1 MPQLLKLQQQLN
13 CILIF
18 HNTSKIKFHSSF
30 YSLFLFL
37 LLHFICLR
45 RRPLL
50 TFNSICLVRGAACA
64 CVVCANEC
72 VFVRMCVCVCSLP
85 VCMQS
90 IANVEEKQ
98 QLQHTF
104 RHTNMH
110 THTRTRRQL
119 FVYEKYAR
127 NWQNVDK
134 LITCML
140 CELRANVVVVAARER
155 EPSFVWSALGESAHT
170 KTVPREQ
177 EQCVLWGWER
187 GLQCDVM
194 HAPLPAWHCINI
206 ELGSW
211 WRSVPASFCR
221 RHRAHWLHTG
231 QVVTQIRKYT

>member
-1 MPQLLKLQQQLN
+1 MCVSLSVCVRACMCACVQCMAKLSLHRLRCLSALLLLVFIMPQLLKLQQQLN

-72 VFVRMCVCVCSLP
+72 VFVRMCVCVCCLP

-110 THTRTRRQL
+110 THVDDVSCL
-119 FVYEKYAR
+119 FMKSMREIGK
-127 NWQNVDK
+127 
-134 LITCML
+134 ML
-140 CELRANVVVVAARER
+140 TN
-155 EPSFVWSALGESAHT
+155 
-170 KTVPREQ
+170 
-177 EQCVLWGWER
+177 
-187 GLQCDVM
+187 
-194 HAPLPAWHCINI
+194 
-206 ELGSW
+206 
-211 WRSVPASFCR
+211 
-221 RHRAHWLHTG
+221 
-231 QVVTQIRKYT
+231 

>member
-1 MPQLLKLQQQLN
+1 MSLCLCARVRACMCACVQCMAKLSLQSLPTTAPTALPQRSSSSCFIMPQLLKLQQQLN

-50 TFNSICLVRGAACA
+50 TFTSICLVRGAACA

-72 VFVRMCVCVCSLP
+72 VFVRMCVCVCCLT

-110 THTRTRRQL
+110 THVDDVSCL
-119 FVYEKYAR
+119 FMKSMREIGK
-127 NWQNVDK
+127 
-134 LITCML
+134 ML
-140 CELRANVVVVAARER
+140 TN
-155 EPSFVWSALGESAHT
+155 
-170 KTVPREQ
+170 
-177 EQCVLWGWER
+177 
-187 GLQCDVM
+187 
-194 HAPLPAWHCINI
+194 
-206 ELGSW
+206 
-211 WRSVPASFCR
+211 
-221 RHRAHWLHTG
+221 
-231 QVVTQIRKYT
+231 

>member
-72 VFVRMCVCVCSLP
+72 VFVRMCVCVCCLP

-110 THTRTRRQL
+110 THTRIRRQL

-140 CELRANVVVVAARER
+140 CELQRQCRCCCCQRER
-155 EPSFVWSALGESAHT
+155 AKLRLKRTARESAHT

-177 EQCVLWGWER
+177 EQCVL
-187 GLQCDVM
+187 
-194 HAPLPAWHCINI
+194 
-206 ELGSW
+206 
-211 WRSVPASFCR
+211 
-221 RHRAHWLHTG
+221 
-231 QVVTQIRKYT
+231 